1 MIKRLSLPITART
14 AGNPLAP
21 KTTRNHARAGGELR
35 KSMHHVF
42 GYGSFVLLGWVM
54 AAGGAAQSYPVKTV
68 RIIVPQAAGGGSDT
82 VARLLAAELTKAWG
96 QQVIVDNRVG
106 AGGIIGSEQV
116 ARAAADGYTLLVN
129 EVGGML
135 IRLSAHAKLPFDA
148 LKDLTAVGM
157 VAYGANAVVTHPS
170 IPVRS
175 MKELFALAK
184 ARPGQLNFA
193 VPGMGSVA
201 HLAGVE
207 LEQLAGVQ
215 WTYIPYKGGAPAIV
229 DVVAGQADFGVNGM
243 FSVFPHWKSGRLRI
257 LAVAS
262 RERHPSAPDLPTL
275 AETIG
280 GSPSGSW
287 QGVLAP
293 AGVPRDTLARWN
305 SEIARINAT
314 PAMRE
319 KLAAFG
325 AVAESMTP
333 EQMQQFMAAERTRW
347 ARLVREARIKLD

>member
-1 MIKRLSLPITART
+1 MNKMPGRVCAALF
-14 AGNPLAP
+14 GMLA
-21 KTTRNHARAGGELR
+21 AV
-35 KSMHHVF
+35 SV
-42 GYGSFVLLGWVM
+42 
-54 AAGGAAQSYPVKTV
+54 AAQTYPAKIV
-68 RIIVPQAAGGGSDT
+68 RIIVPHAAGGGSDT

-96 QQVIVDNRVG
+96 QQVIVDNRPG

-116 ARAAADGYTLLVN
+116 ARASADGYTFLVN

-135 IRLSAHAKLPFDA
+135 IRLSAHAKLPFDP
-148 LKDLTAVGM
+148 LKDLMAVGM

-170 IPVRS
+170 IPVRGL
-175 MKELFALAK
+175 KELIALAR

-207 LEQLAGVQ
+207 LEQRAGVR
-215 WTYIPYKGGAPAIV
+215 WTYIPYKGGAPAII
-229 DVVAGQADFGVNGM
+229 DVVSGQADFGVNGM

-262 RERHPSAPDLPTL
+262 RERHPMAPELPTL
-275 AETIG
+275 AEVIG

-293 AGVPRDTLARWN
+293 AGLPRDILARWN
-305 SEIARINAT
+305 SEIARINT
-314 PAMRE
+314 MPAMRE

-325 AVAESMTP
+325 ATAESMTP
-333 EQMQQFMAAERTRW
+333 GEMQQFLADERTRW
-347 ARLVREARIKLD
+347 ARIVREEKIKID

>member
-1 MIKRLSLPITART
+1 MLLHGCVA
-14 AGNPLAP
+14 
-21 KTTRNHARAGGELR
+21 
-35 KSMHHVF
+35 
-42 GYGSFVLLGWVM
+42 LLGALT
-54 AAGGAAQSYPVKTV
+54 AASAVAQTYPAKTI

-96 QQVIVDNRVG
+96 QQVIVDNRPG

-116 ARAAADGYTLLVN
+116 ARAAPDGYTFLVN

-135 IRLSAHAKLPFDA
+135 IRLSAHVRLPFDPV
-148 LKDLTAVGM
+148 KDLVAVGM

-175 MKELFALAK
+175 MNELISLAK
-184 ARPGQLNFA
+184 ARPGLLNFA

-207 LEQLAGVQ
+207 LEQRAGVR
-215 WTYIPYKGGAPAIV
+215 WTYIPYKGGAPAII
-229 DVVAGQADFGVNGM
+229 DVVSGQADFGVNGV
-243 FSVFPHWKSGRLRI
+243 FAVFPHWKSGRLRI

-262 RERHPSAPDLPTL
+262 RARHPSAPELPTL
-275 AETIG
+275 YEAIG
-280 GSPSGSW
+280 GGVSGSW

-293 AGVPRDTLARWN
+293 AGLSRDMLARWN
-305 SEIARINAT
+305 NEIARINAT

-325 AVAESMTP
+325 AAAESMTP
-333 EQMQQFMAAERTRW
+333 EQMQQFLSDERTRW
-347 ARLVREARIKLD
+347 ARIVREARIKID

>member
-1 MIKRLSLPITART
+1 MNQLFAHASAALWLCVVA
-14 AGNPLAP
+14 AP
-21 KTTRNHARAGGELR
+21 A
-35 KSMHHVF
+35 
-42 GYGSFVLLGWVM
+42 
-54 AAGGAAQSYPVKTV
+54 AAQPYPMKPM
-68 RIIVPQAAGGGSDT
+68 RLIVPHAAGGGSDT
-82 VARLLAAELTKAWG
+82 VARLIAPEVAKTFG
-96 QQVIVDNRVG
+96 QQVIVENRVG
-106 AGGIIGSEQV
+106 AGGLIGSEFV

-135 IRLSAHAKLPFDA
+135 IRLGAHAKPPLDP

-170 IPVRS
+170 IPVRG
-175 MKELFALAK
+175 MKELIALAK

-193 VPGMGSVA
+193 VPGIGSVA

-207 LEQLAGVQ
+207 LEQLARVR

-229 DVVAGQADFGVNGM
+229 DVIAGQADFGVNGM

-262 RERHPSAPDLPTL
+262 RERHPAAPELPTL

-280 GSPSGSW
+280 GSASGSW

-293 AGVPRDTLARWN
+293 AGVPRDIVTRWN
-305 SEIARINAT
+305 SEIARVIAT
-314 PAMRE
+314 PAMRD

-325 AVAESMTP
+325 AVPERMTP
-333 EQMQQFMAAERTRW
+333 ESMQSLLAAEYARW
-347 ARLVREARIKLD
+347 AGIVQRGRIKLE

>member
-1 MIKRLSLPITART
+1 MKYAWRRGRVAL
-14 AGNPLAP
+14 LA
-21 KTTRNHARAGGELR
+21 
-35 KSMHHVF
+35 
-42 GYGSFVLLGWVM
+42 LL
-54 AAGGAAQSYPVKTV
+54 AAGSAAAQSYPQKTV
-68 RIIVPQAAGGGSDT
+68 RIVVPHAAGGGSDT
-82 VARLLAAELTKAWG
+82 VARLLAAELSKAWG
-96 QQVIVDNRVG
+96 QQVIVDNRAG

-116 ARAAADGYTLLVN
+116 ARATADGYTLLVN

-135 IRLSAHAKLPFDA
+135 IRLNAHAKLPFDA

-184 ARPGQLNFA
+184 ARPGSLNFA

-207 LEQLAGVQ
+207 LEQRAGVR
-215 WTYIPYKGGAPAIV
+215 WTYIPYKGGEPAIV
-229 DVVAGQADFGVNGM
+229 DVVSGQADFGVNGM

-262 RERHPSAPDLPTL
+262 RERHPSAPELPTL

-287 QGVLAP
+287 QGVLVP
-293 AGVPRDTLARWN
+293 AGVPRDILARWN

-325 AVAESMTP
+325 AVAQSMTP
-333 EQMQQFMAAERTRW
+333 EHMQQFLSDERARW
-347 ARLVREARIKLD
+347 ARIVREARIKLD